1 MKFADNGGHIFELK
15 SYSKLPIGYE
25 YETTPY
31 VFWFNNEYGN
41 TLSIN
46 NYYVLPIRIVTGKNT
61 TSIEL
66 SIESNIFK
74 FYDAQFE
81 RNETLEIDEN
91 NFTNHLVLGD
101 KGNETDNEI
110 YKNRIEVTIDENQ
123 NTYFLYTFYVF
134 AYSENPETW
143 LSNILIKT
151 NNKEYCPITVAAT
164 FEDEIEQLIINGKN
178 IGVSLPKDIIKAVYQ
193 SPYYTD
199 TIDENMYNTKLK
211 EYLINHMVI
220 KSECGNYRSAIASL
234 KWFGWGNK
242 ISLSK
247 LIQTDNKFVEQF
259 IHDYFDIKTDVTDA
273 FKLFKQ
279 TTLLSLS
286 VKANQDT
293 GEYHSLDNTTKW
305 FNGEGTPELESL
317 LDKTETVNINGLEY
331 TKSYYR
337 YTFNELAIKL
347 SCLANMYKKYFLP
360 IHLSIH
366 SSSIREQVYANDIK
380 FLTTSFSSLSEHI
393 IFTSDSFLNNDR
405 STLVKFD
412 NTDVYELYNAES
424 DIFVDSNYNVFK
436 DYNLDYCSKENDDIF
451 FNVNKQLIAKVPIY
465 FETINAKLSTT
476 DDNGVDVEQLPYN
489 CTIILERGG
498 DVLCESNFRFCN
510 ESYKYFAI
518 VPKLFTGTTNS
529 DFWENKE
536 FKLNVCCNGVWY
548 TKTFKL
554 QIPDLYLKFGKL
566 VYTYDSTLHRQIQ
579 EINNDGVKFNINIF
593 NPNLVRVNN
602 AVFFKEL
609 HTAYNLSDNET
620 QRTKNINKYIN
631 MLSQNIDISDN
642 DNYYN
647 RIHVYDLYDSNGGQ
661 CKYEQDTL
669 DIELYKSFFKLDG
682 TEIESITDYDTYLM
696 HDNDYYYIVFISEDT
711 IDNKKFNKTLSKE
724 LTLNGYKLKHFR
736 SDNIFLINRMKIE
749 HTNGENH
756 FKADDIITCEVTNV
770 NLPFILSIGSKWT
783 FTKISLGG
791 TSISPVTS
799 KTNTAIVSIDKSQ
812 YKYVKGYYDVTV
824 EYSIDD
830 YYQHNRNLTGRFRID

>member
-1 MKFADNGGHIFELK
+1 MKFVDNGGHIFELK

-31 VFWFNNEYGN
+31 VFWFNNEYSSI
-41 TLSIN
+41 LSIN
-46 NYYVLPIRIVTGKNT
+46 NYYVLPIRIVTGTNT

-66 SIESNIFK
+66 SIESDIFK
-74 FYDAQFE
+74 FYDAKFE
-81 RNETLEIDEN
+81 QSEILEINESD
-91 NFTNHLVLGD
+91 FTNHLVLGKD
-101 KGNETDNEI
+101 
-110 YKNRIEVTIDENQ
+110 NRIEVTIDDKQTE
-123 NTYFLYTFYVF
+123 YHLYTFYVF

-293 GEYHSLDNTTKW
+293 GEYHKLNDGKW

-317 LDKTETVNINGLEY
+317 LDKIETVNINGLEY

-366 SSSIREQVYANDIK
+366 SASIREQVYANDIK

-393 IFTSDSFLNNDR
+393 IFTSDSFLNNSR

-412 NTDVYELYNAES
+412 NTDVYELYNSET
-424 DIFVDSNYNVFK
+424 DIFIDSNCNVFEHYTN
-436 DYNLDYCSKENDDIF
+436 DFCGNENDDSIF
-451 FNVNKQLIAKVPIY
+451 YNINKQLVAKIPIY
-465 FETINAKLSTT
+465 FETINSDLSTNV
-476 DDNGVDVEQLPYN
+476 DNELPYN
-489 CTIILERGG
+489 CTVILTRND
-498 DVLCESNFRFCN
+498 DVLIESNFGFCKERYN
-510 ESYKYFAI
+510 YFAI
-518 VPKLFTGTTNS
+518 VPKLFTGNNNAT
-529 DFWENKE
+529 FWEDSI
-536 FKLNVCCNGVWY
+536 FTLNVCCNGVWY
-548 TKTFKL
+548 YKTFKL

-566 VYTYDSTLHRQIQ
+566 TYSYKYESHRQINRI
-579 EINNDGVKFNINIF
+579 ESDGNIVFNVNMF
-593 NPNLVRVNN
+593 HPNLVKVNN
-602 AVFFKEL
+602 SAFFKEL
-609 HTAYNLSDNET
+609 HTAYNLSDDES
-620 QRTKNINKYIN
+620 QRKQNINKYIN
-631 MLSQNIDISDN
+631 MMSQNIDISDN

-647 RIHVYDLYDSNGGQ
+647 RIHVYNFNTPPNTDTVYSEFFDNNGA
-661 CKYEQDTL
+661 E
-669 DIELYKSFFKLDG
+669 IKSVEG
-682 TEIESITDYDTYLM
+682 YDTYIM
-696 HDNDYYYIVFISEDT
+696 HDDKSYYVVFISKKT
-711 IDNKKFNKTLSKE
+711 INEKFDKTLDKE
-724 LTLNGYKLKHFR
+724 LTLNGYTLKHFR

-756 FKADDIITCEVTNV
+756 FNADDIITCEVTNV
-770 NLPFILSIGSKWT
+770 NLPFILSLGSKWT

>member
-31 VFWFNNEYGN
+31 VFWFNNEYGS

-46 NYYVLPIRIVTGKNT
+46 NYYVLPIRIVTGKKT

-74 FYDAQFE
+74 FYDAKFE
-81 RNETLEIDEN
+81 QSENLEINESD
-91 NFTNHLVLGD
+91 FTDHLVLGED
-101 KGNETDNEI
+101 
-110 YKNRIEVTIDENQ
+110 NRIKVTIDDKQTE
-123 NTYFLYTFYVF
+123 YHLYTFYVF

-164 FEDEIEQLIINGKN
+164 FEDEIEQLVINGNN
-178 IGVSLPKDIIKAVYQ
+178 IGVSLPKNIIKAVYQ

-293 GEYHSLDNTTKW
+293 GEYHKLNNDVEW

-317 LDKTETVNINGLEY
+317 LDKTETVNINGLDY

-337 YTFNELAIKL
+337 YAFNELSIKL
-347 SCLANMYKKYFLP
+347 ACLANMYKKYFLP

-366 SSSIREQVYANDIK
+366 SASIREQVYANDTK
-380 FLTTSFSSLSEHI
+380 FLTTAFNSLTEHI

-405 STLVKFD
+405 STIVKFD
-412 NTDVYELYNAES
+412 NADVYELYNAET
-424 DIFVDSNYNVFK
+424 DIFVDSNCSVFNHYDKDFCKQESDNIFYNI
-436 DYNLDYCSKENDDIF
+436 NKEL
-451 FNVNKQLIAKVPIY
+451 VAKIPIY
-465 FETINAKLSTT
+465 FETINSDLSTSV
-476 DDNGVDVEQLPYN
+476 DNDKLPYN
-489 CTIILERGG
+489 CTVVLSRNNDILI
-498 DVLCESNFRFCN
+498 ESNFSFCKEKYN
-510 ESYKYFAI
+510 YFAI

-529 DFWENKE
+529 TFWEDSI
-536 FKLNVCCNGVWY
+536 FTLNVCCNGVWY
-548 TKTFKL
+548 YKTFKL

-566 VYTYDSTLHRQIQ
+566 KYNYIPELHRQINS
-579 EINNDGVKFNINIF
+579 INGNDIKFNINMF
-593 NPNLVRVNN
+593 NPNLVKVNN
-602 AVFFKEL
+602 SSFFKEL
-609 HTAYNLSDNET
+609 YTAYNLSADET
-620 QRTKNINKYIN
+620 RRKQNINKYIN

-647 RIHVYDLYDSNGGQ
+647 RIHVYDFGGNVTAPS
-661 CKYEQDTL
+661 YR
-669 DIELYKSFFKLDG
+669 SFFNTDG
-682 TEIESITDYDTYLM
+682 TEIKPVEGYNTYIM
-696 HDNDYYYIVFISEDT
+696 HDNKSYYVVFISKET
-711 IDNKKFNKTLSKE
+711 INNKFDKTLPKE
-724 LTLNGYKLKHFR
+724 LTLNGYTLKHFR
-736 SDNIFLINRMKIE
+736 SDNIFLINRMEIE
-749 HTNGENH
+749 YTNGENH
-756 FKADDIITCEVTNV
+756 FNVDDIITCEVTNV
-770 NLPFILSIGSKWT
+770 NLPFILSLGSKWT

>member
-1 MKFADNGGHIFELK
+1 MKFVDNGGHIFELK

-31 VFWFNNEYGN
+31 VFWVNNEYGS

-74 FYDAQFE
+74 FYDAKFE
-81 RNETLEIDEN
+81 QSDTLEIDEN
-91 NFTNHLVLGD
+91 DFTDHLVLGED
-101 KGNETDNEI
+101 
-110 YKNRIEVTIDENQ
+110 NRIKVTIDDKQTE
-123 NTYFLYTFYVF
+123 YHLYTFYVF

-151 NNKEYCPITVAAT
+151 NNKEWCPITVGAT
-164 FEDEIEQLIINGKN
+164 FEDEIEQLVINGTN
-178 IGVSLPKDIIKAVYQ
+178 IGVSLPKDILKAVYQ
-193 SPYYTD
+193 TPYYTD

-220 KSECGNYRSAIASL
+220 KSECGNYRSALASL
-234 KWFGWGNK
+234 NWFGWGDR

-247 LIQTDNKFVEQF
+247 LVQTDNAFMEQF

-273 FKLFKQ
+273 FKMFKQ

-286 VKANQDT
+286 VKANQTTD
-293 GEYHSLDNTTKW
+293 EYHELNNDVVW
-305 FNGEGTPELESL
+305 FNGEGSPILESL
-317 LDKTETVNINGLEY
+317 LEKTEVVNINGLDY

-337 YTFNELAIKL
+337 YTFKELAIKL

-366 SSSIREQVYANDIK
+366 SASVREQVYANDIK
-380 FLTTSFSSLSEHI
+380 FLTTSFNSISEHI
-393 IFTSDSFLNNDR
+393 IFTSDNFLNTTR
-405 STLVKFD
+405 TTIVKFD
-412 NTDVYELYNAES
+412 NTSVYELYNADS
-424 DIFVDSNYNVFK
+424 DIFVDSNYNIFEH
-436 DYNLDYCSKENDDIF
+436 YNLDYCSKENDDVF
-451 FNVNKQLIAKVPIY
+451 FNVNKQLIVKVPIY
-465 FETINAKLSTT
+465 FETINDKLSTT
-476 DDNGVDVEQLPYN
+476 NDNRVAVEQLPYN
-489 CTIILERGG
+489 CTIILERDG

-510 ESYKYFAI
+510 ESYMYFAI

-566 VYTYDSTLHRQIQ
+566 VYTYIPELHRQIQ
-579 EINNDGVKFNINIF
+579 EINADGVKFNINIF

-602 AVFFKEL
+602 AVFLKEL

-620 QRTKNINKYIN
+620 QRTQNINKYIN

-647 RIHVYDLYDSNGGQ
+647 RIHVYDFTDSITTPSYDV
-661 CKYEQDTL
+661 
-669 DIELYKSFFKLDG
+669 FFNNDG
-682 TEIESITDYDTYLM
+682 TEQDPVPDYDTYLM
-696 HDNDYYYIVFISEDT
+696 RDNKDKYYVVFISKKT
-711 IDNKKFNKTLSKE
+711 INEKFNKTLSKT
-724 LTLNGYKLKHFR
+724 LTIKGYTLKHFR

-749 HTNGENH
+749 YTNGTNH
-756 FKADDIITCEVTNV
+756 FNADDIITCEITNV
-770 NLPFILSIGSKWT
+770 NLPFILSLGSKWT
-783 FTKISLGG
+783 FEKISLGG
-791 TSISPVTS
+791 TTISPVTS
-799 KTNTAIVSIDKSQ
+799 KTNAAIVSIDKSQ
-812 YKYVKGYYDVTV
+812 YKYVKGYYDVIV
-824 EYSIDD
+824 DYSIDD
-830 YYQHNRNLTGRFRID
+830 YYQHNRKLFGRFRID

>member
-31 VFWFNNEYGN
+31 VFWFNNEYGS

-46 NYYVLPIRIVTGKNT
+46 NYYVLPIRIVTGTNT

-66 SIESNIFK
+66 SIESDIFK
-74 FYDAQFE
+74 FYDAKFE
-81 RNETLEIDEN
+81 QSEILEINESD
-91 NFTNHLVLGD
+91 FTNHLVL
-101 KGNETDNEI
+101 NEE
-110 YKNRIEVTIDENQ
+110 NRIAVTIDEKQ
-123 NTYFLYTFYVF
+123 NTYYLYTFYVF

-164 FEDEIEQLIINGKN
+164 FEYEIEQLIINGKN

-293 GEYHSLDNTTKW
+293 GEYYSLDNTTDW

-317 LDKTETVNINGLEY
+317 LDKIETVNINGLEY

-337 YTFNELAIKL
+337 YTFNELSIKL

-366 SSSIREQVYANDIK
+366 SASIREQVYANDTK
-380 FLTTSFSSLSEHI
+380 FLTTTFNSLSEHI

-405 STLVKFD
+405 STIVKFD
-412 NTDVYELYNAES
+412 NTDVYELYNSETG
-424 DIFVDSNYNVFK
+424 IFIDSNCNVFEHYTG
-436 DYNLDYCSKENDDIF
+436 DFCEQESDDIF
-451 FNVNKQLIAKVPIY
+451 YNINKQLVAKIPIY
-465 FETINAKLSTT
+465 FETINSDLSTNV
-476 DDNGVDVEQLPYN
+476 DNELPYN
-489 CTIILERGG
+489 CMVILTRND
-498 DVLCESNFRFCN
+498 DVLIESNFSFCKERYN
-510 ESYKYFAI
+510 YFAI
-518 VPKLFTGTTNS
+518 VPKLFTGNNNAT
-529 DFWENKE
+529 FWEDSI
-536 FKLNVCCNGVWY
+536 FTLNVCCNGVWY
-548 TKTFKL
+548 YKTFKL
-554 QIPDLYLKFGKL
+554 QIPNLYLKFGKL
-566 VYTYDSTLHRQIQ
+566 KYNYIPELHRQINS
-579 EINNDGVKFNINIF
+579 IGDASIKFNINMF
-593 NPNLVRVNN
+593 NPNLVKVNN
-602 AVFFKEL
+602 SAFFKEL
-609 HTAYNLSDNET
+609 YTAYNLSSDET
-620 QRTKNINKYIN
+620 ERSSNINKYIN
-631 MLSQNIDISDN
+631 MMSQNIDISDN

-647 RIHVYDLYDSNGGQ
+647 RIHVYDFVGGATAPS
-661 CKYEQDTL
+661 YTD
-669 DIELYKSFFKLDG
+669 FFYPDG
-682 TEIESITDYDTYLM
+682 TERESVPGYDTYIM
-696 HDNDYYYIVFISEDT
+696 RDDNNSYYVVFISKET
-711 IDNKKFNKTLSKE
+711 INNKFDKTLSKE
-724 LTLNGYKLKHFR
+724 LTLRGYTLKHFR
-736 SDNIFLINRMKIE
+736 SDNIFLINRMEIE
-749 HTNGENH
+749 YTNGENH
-756 FKADDIITCEVTNV
+756 FNVDDIITCEITNV
-770 NLPFILSIGSKWT
+770 NLPFILSLGSKWT
-783 FTKISLGG
+783 FTKVSLGG

-824 EYSIDD
+824 DYSIDD

>member
-91 NFTNHLVLGD
+91 NFTNHLVLGE
-101 KGNETDNEI
+101 N
-110 YKNRIEVTIDENQ
+110 NRIKVTVDEKQ
-123 NTYFLYTFYVF
+123 NEYHLYTFYVF

-151 NNKEYCPITVAAT
+151 NNKEYCPITVGAT

-234 KWFGWGNK
+234 KWFGWGDK

-247 LIQTDNKFVEQF
+247 LIQTDNKFIEQF

-279 TTLLSLS
+279 TTLLSLY
-286 VKANQDT
+286 VKSNQDT
-293 GEYHSLDNTTKW
+293 GEYHSLTNGDW
-305 FNGEGTPELESL
+305 FNGEGTPKLESL
-317 LDKTETVNINGLEY
+317 LDKIETVNINGLEY

-337 YTFNELAIKL
+337 YTFNELSIKL
-347 SCLANMYKKYFLP
+347 ACLANMYKKYFLP

-366 SSSIREQVYANDIK
+366 SASIREQVYANDIK

-405 STLVKFD
+405 STIVKFD
-412 NTDVYELYNAES
+412 NTDVYELYNAET
-424 DIFVDSNYNVFK
+424 DIFVDSNCNVFGDYTK
-436 DYNLDYCSKENDDIF
+436 DFCAQESDNIFYNINKEL
-451 FNVNKQLIAKVPIY
+451 VAKIPIY
-465 FETINAKLSTT
+465 FETINSDLSTSV
-476 DDNGVDVEQLPYN
+476 DNDKLPYN
-489 CTIILERGG
+489 CTVVLSRNNDILI
-498 DVLCESNFRFCN
+498 ESNFSFCKEKYN
-510 ESYKYFAI
+510 YFAI

-529 DFWENKE
+529 TFWEDSI
-536 FKLNVCCNGVWY
+536 FTLNVCCNGVWY
-548 TKTFKL
+548 YKTFKL

-566 VYTYDSTLHRQIQ
+566 KYNYIPELHRQINS
-579 EINNDGVKFNINIF
+579 INGNDIKFNINMF
-593 NPNLVRVNN
+593 NPNLVKVNN
-602 AVFFKEL
+602 SSFFKEL
-609 HTAYNLSDNET
+609 YTAYNLSADET
-620 QRTKNINKYIN
+620 RRKQNINKYIN

-647 RIHVYDLYDSNGGQ
+647 RIHVYDFAGNVTAPSYR
-661 CKYEQDTL
+661 
-669 DIELYKSFFKLDG
+669 SFFNTDG
-682 TEIESITDYDTYLM
+682 TEIKPVEGYNTYIM
-696 HDNDYYYIVFISEDT
+696 HDNKSYYVVFISKET
-711 IDNKKFNKTLSKE
+711 INNKFDKTLPKE
-724 LTLNGYKLKHFR
+724 LTLNGYTLKHFR
-736 SDNIFLINRMKIE
+736 SDNIFLINRMEIE
-749 HTNGENH
+749 YTNGENH
-756 FKADDIITCEVTNV
+756 FKVDDIITCEITNV
-770 NLPFILSIGSKWT
+770 NLPFILSLGSKWT
-783 FTKISLGG
+783 FTKVSLGG

>member
-31 VFWFNNEYGN
+31 VFWFNNEYGS

-46 NYYVLPIRIVTGKNT
+46 NYYVLPIRIVTGTNT

-74 FYDAQFE
+74 FYDAKFE
-81 RNETLEIDEN
+81 QSEILEINESD
-91 NFTNHLVLGD
+91 FTNHLVLGED
-101 KGNETDNEI
+101 
-110 YKNRIEVTIDENQ
+110 NRIKVTIDDKQTE
-123 NTYFLYTFYVF
+123 YHLYTFYVF

-293 GEYHSLDNTTKW
+293 GEYYSLDNTTDW

-366 SSSIREQVYANDIK
+366 SASIREQVYANDTK
-380 FLTTSFSSLSEHI
+380 FLTTTFNSLSEHI

-405 STLVKFD
+405 STIVKFD
-412 NTDVYELYNAES
+412 NTDVYELYNSETG
-424 DIFVDSNYNVFK
+424 IFIDSNCNVFEHYTG
-436 DYNLDYCSKENDDIF
+436 DFCEQESDDIF
-451 FNVNKQLIAKVPIY
+451 YNINKQLVAKIPIY
-465 FETINAKLSTT
+465 FETINSDLSTN
-476 DDNGVDVEQLPYN
+476 DDNELPYN
-489 CTIILERGG
+489 CTVILTRND
-498 DVLCESNFRFCN
+498 DVLIESNFSFCKERYN
-510 ESYKYFAI
+510 YFAI
-518 VPKLFTGTTNS
+518 VPKLFTGNNNAT
-529 DFWENKE
+529 FWEDSI
-536 FKLNVCCNGVWY
+536 FTLNVCCNGVWY
-548 TKTFKL
+548 YKTFKL
-554 QIPDLYLKFGKL
+554 QIPNLYLKFGKL
-566 VYTYDSTLHRQIQ
+566 TYSYKYESHRQINRI
-579 EINNDGVKFNINIF
+579 ESDGNIVFNVNMF
-593 NPNLVRVNN
+593 HPNLVKVNN
-602 AVFFKEL
+602 SAFFKEL
-609 HTAYNLSDNET
+609 YTAYNLSSDET
-620 QRTKNINKYIN
+620 ERSSNINKYIN
-631 MLSQNIDISDN
+631 MMSQNIDISDN

-647 RIHVYDLYDSNGGQ
+647 RIHVYNFAGSVTTPSYTD
-661 CKYEQDTL
+661 
-669 DIELYKSFFKLDG
+669 FFKLDG
-682 TEIESITDYDTYLM
+682 TERESVDGYDTYIM
-696 HDNDYYYIVFISEDT
+696 HDDKSYYVVFISKKT
-711 IDNKKFNKTLSKE
+711 INEKFDKTLPKE
-724 LTLNGYKLKHFR
+724 LTLNGYTLKHFR

-756 FKADDIITCEVTNV
+756 FNADDIITCEITNV
-770 NLPFILSIGSKWT
+770 NLPFILSLGSKWT

>member
-1 MKFADNGGHIFELK
+1 MKFVDNGGHIFELK

-31 VFWFNNEYGN
+31 VFWFNNEYGS

-46 NYYVLPIRIVTGKNT
+46 NYYVLPIRIVTGTNT

-66 SIESNIFK
+66 SIDSNIFK
-74 FYDAQFE
+74 FYDAKFE
-81 RNETLEIDEN
+81 QSENLEINESD
-91 NFTNHLVLGD
+91 FTNHLVLGED
-101 KGNETDNEI
+101 
-110 YKNRIEVTIDENQ
+110 NRIKVTIDDKQTE
-123 NTYFLYTFYVF
+123 YHLYTFYVF

-293 GEYHSLDNTTKW
+293 GEYYSLNNNDW

-380 FLTTSFSSLSEHI
+380 YLTTSFSSLSEHI
-393 IFTSDSFLNNDR
+393 IFTSDSFLNNDK

-412 NTDVYELYNAES
+412 NTDVYELYNAET
-424 DIFVDSNYNVFK
+424 DIFVDSNCNVFE
-436 DYNLDYCSKENDDIF
+436 DYTSDFCAQESDNIFYNINKEL
-451 FNVNKQLIAKVPIY
+451 VAKIPIY
-465 FETINAKLSTT
+465 FETLNAKLSTH
-476 DDNGVDVEQLPYN
+476 DDNGKIEELPYN
-489 CTIILERGG
+489 CTVILTRNN
-498 DVLCESNFRFCN
+498 DVLIESNFSFCKEKYN
-510 ESYKYFAI
+510 YFAI
-518 VPKLFTGTTNS
+518 VPKLFTGTNNAT
-529 DFWENKE
+529 FWEDSI
-536 FKLNVCCNGVWY
+536 FTLNVCCNGVWY
-548 TKTFKL
+548 YKTFKL

-566 VYTYDSTLHRQIQ
+566 KYNYIPELHRQIHS
-579 EINNDGVKFNINIF
+579 ISDGNIKFNINMF
-593 NPNLVRVNN
+593 NPNLVKVNN
-602 AVFFKEL
+602 SAFFKEL
-609 HTAYNLSDNET
+609 HTAYNLSANET
-620 QRTKNINKYIN
+620 QRKQNINKYIN

-647 RIHVYDLYDSNGGQ
+647 RIHVYNFASSVTTPPYN
-661 CKYEQDTL
+661 
-669 DIELYKSFFKLDG
+669 SFFNTDG
-682 TEIESITDYDTYLM
+682 TEIKSVEGYDTYIM
-696 HDNDYYYIVFISEDT
+696 HDDKSYYVVFISKET
-711 IDNKKFNKTLSKE
+711 INEKFDKTLDKE
-724 LTLNGYKLKHFR
+724 LTLNGYTLKHFR

-749 HTNGENH
+749 YTNGENH
-756 FKADDIITCEVTNV
+756 FNADDIITCEITNV
-770 NLPFILSIGSKWT
+770 NLPFILSLGSKWT

-824 EYSIDD
+824 DYSIDD

>member
-31 VFWFNNEYGN
+31 VFWFNNEYGS

-46 NYYVLPIRIVTGKNT
+46 NYYVLPIRIVTGKKT

-74 FYDAQFE
+74 FYDAKFE
-81 RNETLEIDEN
+81 QSENLEINESD
-91 NFTNHLVLGD
+91 FTDHLVLGED
-101 KGNETDNEI
+101 
-110 YKNRIEVTIDENQ
+110 NRIKVTIDDKQTE
-123 NTYFLYTFYVF
+123 YHLYTFYVF

-164 FEDEIEQLIINGKN
+164 FEDEIEQLVINGNN
-178 IGVSLPKDIIKAVYQ
+178 IGVSLPKNIIKAVYQ

-293 GEYHSLDNTTKW
+293 GEYHKLNNTAEW
-305 FNGEGTPELESL
+305 LGEGTPTLESL

-331 TKSYYR
+331 AKSYYR
-337 YTFNELAIKL
+337 YAFNELSIKL
-347 SCLANMYKKYFLP
+347 ACLANMYKKYFLP

-366 SSSIREQVYANDIK
+366 SASIREQVYANDTK
-380 FLTTSFSSLSEHI
+380 FLTTAFNSLSEHI

-405 STLVKFD
+405 STIVKFD
-412 NTDVYELYNAES
+412 NTDVYELYNAET
-424 DIFVDSNYNVFK
+424 DIFVDSNCNVFGDYTK
-436 DYNLDYCSKENDDIF
+436 DFCAQESDNIFYNINKEL
-451 FNVNKQLIAKVPIY
+451 VAKIPIY
-465 FETINAKLSTT
+465 FETINSDLSTSV
-476 DDNGVDVEQLPYN
+476 DNDKLPYN
-489 CTIILERGG
+489 CTVVLSRNNDILI
-498 DVLCESNFRFCN
+498 ESNFSFCKEKYN
-510 ESYKYFAI
+510 YFAI

-529 DFWENKE
+529 TFWEDSI
-536 FKLNVCCNGVWY
+536 FTLNVCCNGVWY
-548 TKTFKL
+548 YKTFKL

-566 VYTYDSTLHRQIQ
+566 KYNYIPELHRQINS
-579 EINNDGVKFNINIF
+579 INGNDIKFNINMF
-593 NPNLVRVNN
+593 NPNLVKVNN
-602 AVFFKEL
+602 SAFFKEL
-609 HTAYNLSDNET
+609 YTAYNLSADET
-620 QRTKNINKYIN
+620 RRKQNINKYIN

-647 RIHVYDLYDSNGGQ
+647 RIHVYDFAGNVTAPSYR
-661 CKYEQDTL
+661 
-669 DIELYKSFFKLDG
+669 SFFNTDG
-682 TEIESITDYDTYLM
+682 TEIKPVEGYNTYIM
-696 HDNDYYYIVFISEDT
+696 HDNKSYYVVFISKET
-711 IDNKKFNKTLSKE
+711 INNKFDKTLPKE
-724 LTLNGYKLKHFR
+724 LTLNGYTLKHFR
-736 SDNIFLINRMKIE
+736 SDNIFLINRMEIE
-749 HTNGENH
+749 YTNGENH
-756 FKADDIITCEVTNV
+756 FNVDDIITCEITNV
-770 NLPFILSIGSKWT
+770 NLPFILSLGSKWT
-783 FTKISLGG
+783 FTKVSLGG

-799 KTNTAIVSIDKSQ
+799 KTNAAIVSIDKSQ

>member
-31 VFWFNNEYGN
+31 VFWFNNEYGS

-46 NYYVLPIRIVTGKNT
+46 NYYVLPIRIVTGTNT

-91 NFTNHLVLGD
+91 NFTNHLILGD
-101 KGNETDNEI
+101 KGNENDNEI

-293 GEYHSLDNTTKW
+293 GEYHSLNNNDW

-317 LDKTETVNINGLEY
+317 LDKPETVNINGLKY

-366 SSSIREQVYANDIK
+366 SSSIREQVYANDNK
-380 FLTTSFSSLSEHI
+380 FLTTAFNSLSEHI
-393 IFTSDSFLNNDR
+393 IFTSDSFLNTDR
-405 STLVKFD
+405 STIVKFD
-412 NTDVYELYNAES
+412 NTDVYELYNAET
-424 DIFVDSNYNVFK
+424 DIFVDYNCNVFNHYDK
-436 DYNLDYCSKENDDIF
+436 DFCNQENDDIF
-451 FNVNKQLIAKVPIY
+451 YNINKELVAKIPIY
-465 FETINAKLSTT
+465 FETINANLSTST
-476 DDNGVDVEQLPYN
+476 DNDKLPYN
-489 CTIILERGG
+489 CTVILTRNN
-498 DVLCESNFRFCN
+498 DVLIESNFSFCKEQYN
-510 ESYKYFAI
+510 YFAI
-518 VPKLFTGTTNS
+518 VPKLFTGTNNAT
-529 DFWENKE
+529 FWEDSI
-536 FKLNVCCNGVWY
+536 FTLNVCCNGVWY
-548 TKTFKL
+548 YKTFKL

-566 VYTYDSTLHRQIQ
+566 KYNYIPESHRQINRI
-579 EINNDGVKFNINIF
+579 ESDGNIVFNVNMIHA
-593 NPNLVRVNN
+593 NLVKVNN
-602 AVFFKEL
+602 SAFFKEL
-609 HTAYNLSDNET
+609 HTAYNLSADEY
-620 QRTKNINKYIN
+620 QRKQNINKYIN
-631 MLSQNIDISDN
+631 MMSQNIDISDN

-647 RIHVYDLYDSNGGQ
+647 RIHVYNFNTPPNTDTVYSEFFDNNGA
-661 CKYEQDTL
+661 E
-669 DIELYKSFFKLDG
+669 IKSVEG
-682 TEIESITDYDTYLM
+682 YDTYIM
-696 HDNDYYYIVFISEDT
+696 HDDKSYYVVFISKET
-711 IDNKKFNKTLSKE
+711 INEKFDKTLPKE
-724 LTLNGYKLKHFR
+724 LTLNGYTLKHFR

-749 HTNGENH
+749 YTNGENH
-756 FKADDIITCEVTNV
+756 FNVDDIITCEITNV
-770 NLPFILSIGSKWT
+770 NLPFILSLGSKWT
-783 FTKISLGG
+783 FTKVSLGG

>member
-1 MKFADNGGHIFELK
+1 MKFVDNGGHIFELK

-31 VFWFNNEYGN
+31 VFWFNNEYGS

-46 NYYVLPIRIVTGKNT
+46 NYYVLPIRIVTGTNT

-74 FYDAQFE
+74 FYDAKFE
-81 RNETLEIDEN
+81 QSEILEINESD
-91 NFTNHLVLGD
+91 FTNHLVLGKD
-101 KGNETDNEI
+101 
-110 YKNRIEVTIDENQ
+110 NRIKVTIDDKQTE
-123 NTYFLYTFYVF
+123 YHLYTFYVF

-293 GEYHSLDNTTKW
+293 GEYYKLNDDEW

-405 STLVKFD
+405 STIVKFD
-412 NTDVYELYNAES
+412 NTDVYELYNSETS
-424 DIFVDSNYNVFK
+424 IFIDSNYNVFEHYTG
-436 DYNLDYCSKENDDIF
+436 DFCEQESDDIF
-451 FNVNKQLIAKVPIY
+451 YNINKQLVAKIPIY
-465 FETINAKLSTT
+465 FETINSDLSTN

-548 TKTFKL
+548 YKTFKL

-566 VYTYDSTLHRQIQ
+566 TYSYKYESHRQINRI
-579 EINNDGVKFNINIF
+579 ESDGNIVFNVNMF
-593 NPNLVRVNN
+593 HPNLVKVNN
-602 AVFFKEL
+602 SAFFKEL
-609 HTAYNLSDNET
+609 HTAYNLSDDES
-620 QRTKNINKYIN
+620 QRKQNINKYIN
-631 MLSQNIDISDN
+631 MMSQNIDISDN

-647 RIHVYDLYDSNGGQ
+647 RIHVYNFNTLPNTDTVYSEFFDNNGA
-661 CKYEQDTL
+661 E
-669 DIELYKSFFKLDG
+669 IKSVEG
-682 TEIESITDYDTYLM
+682 YDTYIM
-696 HDNDYYYIVFISEDT
+696 HDDKSYYVVFISKET
-711 IDNKKFNKTLSKE
+711 INEKFDKTLPKE
-724 LTLNGYKLKHFR
+724 LTLNGYTLKHFR
-736 SDNIFLINRMKIE
+736 SDNIFLINRMEIE
-749 HTNGENH
+749 YTNGENH
-756 FKADDIITCEVTNV
+756 FNVNDIITCEVTNV
-770 NLPFILSIGSKWT
+770 NLPFILSLGSKWT

>member
-1 MKFADNGGHIFELK
+1 MKFADNGGHIFEIK

-74 FYDAQFE
+74 FYDAKFE
-81 RNETLEIDEN
+81 KYEILEINESD
-91 NFTNHLVLGD
+91 FTDHLVLG
-101 KGNETDNEI
+101 EE
-110 YKNRIEVTIDENQ
+110 NRIEVTIDEKQ

-293 GEYHSLDNTTKW
+293 GEYYSLDNTTEW

-366 SSSIREQVYANDIK
+366 SSSIREQVYANDTK

-393 IFTSDSFLNNDR
+393 IFTSDSFLNNSR

-412 NTDVYELYNAES
+412 NTDVYELYNSET
-424 DIFVDSNYNVFK
+424 DIFVDSNCNVFEHYTN
-436 DYNLDYCSKENDDIF
+436 DFCGNENDDSIF
-451 FNVNKQLIAKVPIY
+451 YNINKQLVAKIPIY
-465 FETINAKLSTT
+465 FETINSNLSTSADN
-476 DDNGVDVEQLPYN
+476 DDLPYN
-489 CTIILERGG
+489 CTVILTRND
-498 DVLCESNFRFCN
+498 DVLVESNFSFCKEQYN
-510 ESYKYFAI
+510 YFAI
-518 VPKLFTGTTNS
+518 VPKLFTGTNNAT
-529 DFWENKE
+529 FWEDSI
-536 FKLNVCCNGVWY
+536 FTLNVCCNGVWY
-548 TKTFKL
+548 YKTFKL

-566 VYTYDSTLHRQIQ
+566 KYNYIPELHRQIHS
-579 EINNDGVKFNINIF
+579 INGNDIKFNINMF
-593 NPNLVRVNN
+593 NPNLVKVNN
-602 AVFFKEL
+602 SAFFKEL
-609 HTAYNLSDNET
+609 HTAYNLSADET
-620 QRTKNINKYIN
+620 QRKQNINKYIN
-631 MLSQNIDISDN
+631 MMSQNIDISDN

-647 RIHVYDLYDSNGGQ
+647 RIHVYDFNTPP
-661 CKYEQDTL
+661 DTS
-669 DIELYKSFFKLDG
+669 ELYSYFFNNDGSEIHPLDG
-682 TEIESITDYDTYLM
+682 YDTYIM
-696 HDNDYYYIVFISEDT
+696 HDKDNTYYVVYISKDPINCNTFD
-711 IDNKKFNKTLSKE
+711 KTLSKE
-724 LTLNGYKLKHFR
+724 LTRGKYTLNHFR
-736 SDNIFLINRMKIE
+736 SDNIFLINRMDIAY
-749 HTNGENH
+749 TDGVNH
-756 FKADDIITCEVTNV
+756 FNADDIITCEITNV
-770 NLPFILSIGSKWT
+770 NLPFILSLGSKWT

-791 TSISPVTS
+791 TSINPVTS

>member
-1 MKFADNGGHIFELK
+1 MKFVDNGGHIFEIK

-31 VFWFNNEYGN
+31 VFWFNNEYGS

-74 FYDAQFE
+74 FYDAKFE
-81 RNETLEIDEN
+81 KYEISEINESD
-91 NFTNHLVLGD
+91 FTDHLVLG
-101 KGNETDNEI
+101 EE
-110 YKNRIEVTIDENQ
+110 NRIEVTIDEKQ
-123 NTYFLYTFYVF
+123 NTYYLYTFYVF

-193 SPYYTD
+193 SSYYTD

-293 GEYHSLDNTTKW
+293 GEYHSLDNTTEW

-380 FLTTSFSSLSEHI
+380 FLTTSFSSLSEYI

-412 NTDVYELYNAES
+412 NTDVYELYNAEN
-424 DIFVDSNYNVFK
+424 DIFVDSNCNVFNDYDK
-436 DYNLDYCSKENDDIF
+436 DFCNQENDDSIF
-451 FNVNKQLIAKVPIY
+451 YNINKQLVAKIPIY
-465 FETINAKLSTT
+465 FETINSNLSTS
-476 DDNGVDVEQLPYN
+476 DDNDELPYN
-489 CTIILERGG
+489 CTIILTRNN
-498 DVLCESNFRFCN
+498 DVLIESNFSFCKEKYN
-510 ESYKYFAI
+510 YFAI
-518 VPKLFTGTTNS
+518 VPKLFTGTNNS
-529 DFWENKE
+529 TFWEDSI
-536 FKLNVCCNGVWY
+536 FTLNVCCNGVWY
-548 TKTFKL
+548 YKTFKL

-566 VYTYDSTLHRQIQ
+566 VYTYDSEKHRQIHS
-579 EINNDGVKFNINIF
+579 INGNDIKFNINMF
-593 NPNLVRVNN
+593 NPNLVKVNN
-602 AVFFKEL
+602 SSFFKEL
-609 HTAYNLSDNET
+609 HTAYNLSADET
-620 QRTKNINKYIN
+620 RRKQNINKYIN

-647 RIHVYDLYDSNGGQ
+647 RIHVYNFN
-661 CKYEQDTL
+661 TL
-669 DIELYKSFFKLDG
+669 ISAESLNTELYSKFFNNKG
-682 TEIESITDYDTYLM
+682 IENESVEGYDTYIM
-696 HDNDYYYIVFISEDT
+696 RDDERYYVVFISIDT
-711 IDNKKFNKTLSKE
+711 INKKFDKTLDKE
-724 LTLNGYKLKHFR
+724 LTLNGYTLKHFR
-736 SDNIFLINRMKIE
+736 SDNIFLINRMEIE
-749 HTNGENH
+749 YTNGENH
-756 FKADDIITCEVTNV
+756 FNTDDIITCEITNV
-770 NLPFILSIGSKWT
+770 NLPFILSLGSKWT

>member
-1 MKFADNGGHIFELK
+1 MKFVDNGGHIFELK

-31 VFWFNNEYGN
+31 VFWFNNEYGS

-46 NYYVLPIRIVTGKNT
+46 NYYVLPIRIVTGTNT

-74 FYDAQFE
+74 FYDAKFE
-81 RNETLEIDEN
+81 QSEILEINESD
-91 NFTNHLVLGD
+91 FTNHLVLD
-101 KGNETDNEI
+101 KD
-110 YKNRIEVTIDENQ
+110 NRIKVTIDDKQTE
-123 NTYFLYTFYVF
+123 YHLYTFYVF

-293 GEYHSLDNTTKW
+293 GEYYSLNNNDW

-380 FLTTSFSSLSEHI
+380 YLTTSFSSLSEHI
-393 IFTSDSFLNNDR
+393 IFTSDSFLNNDK

-412 NTDVYELYNAES
+412 NTDVYELYNAET
-424 DIFVDSNYNVFK
+424 DIFVDSNYNVFE

-489 CTIILERGG
+489 CTIILERSG

-602 AVFFKEL
+602 AVFLKEL

-620 QRTKNINKYIN
+620 QRKQNINKYIN
-631 MLSQNIDISDN
+631 MMSQNIDISDN

-647 RIHVYDLYDSNGGQ
+647 RIHVYNFNTPPNT
-661 CKYEQDTL
+661 DTVYS
-669 DIELYKSFFKLDG
+669 EFFDNNG
-682 TEIESITDYDTYLM
+682 TERESVEGYDTYVM
-696 HDNDYYYIVFISEDT
+696 HDDKSYYVVFISKET
-711 IDNKKFNKTLSKE
+711 INEKFDKTLDKE
-724 LTLNGYKLKHFR
+724 LTLNGHTLKHFR
-736 SDNIFLINRMKIE
+736 SDNIFLINRMEIE
-749 HTNGENH
+749 YTNGENH
-756 FKADDIITCEVTNV
+756 FNADDIITCEITNV
-770 NLPFILSIGSKWT
+770 NLPFILSLGSKWT

>member
-31 VFWFNNEYGN
+31 VFWFNNEYGS

-46 NYYVLPIRIVTGKNT
+46 NYYVLPIRIVTGKKT

-74 FYDAQFE
+74 FYDAKFE
-81 RNETLEIDEN
+81 QSENLEINESD
-91 NFTNHLVLGD
+91 FTDHLVLGED
-101 KGNETDNEI
+101 
-110 YKNRIEVTIDENQ
+110 NRIKVTIDDKQTE
-123 NTYFLYTFYVF
+123 YHLYTFYVF

-164 FEDEIEQLIINGKN
+164 FEDEIEQLVINGNN
-178 IGVSLPKDIIKAVYQ
+178 IGVSLPKNIIKAVYQ

-293 GEYHSLDNTTKW
+293 GEYHKLNNDVEW

-317 LDKTETVNINGLEY
+317 LDKTETVNINGLDY

-337 YTFNELAIKL
+337 YAFNELSIKL
-347 SCLANMYKKYFLP
+347 ACLANMYKKYFLP

-366 SSSIREQVYANDIK
+366 SASIREQVYANDTK
-380 FLTTSFSSLSEHI
+380 FLTTVFNSLTEHI

-405 STLVKFD
+405 STIVKFD
-412 NTDVYELYNAES
+412 NADVYELYNAET
-424 DIFVDSNYNVFK
+424 DIFVDSNCSVFNHYDKDFCKQESDNIFYNI
-436 DYNLDYCSKENDDIF
+436 NKEL
-451 FNVNKQLIAKVPIY
+451 VAKIPIY
-465 FETINAKLSTT
+465 FETINSDLSTSV
-476 DDNGVDVEQLPYN
+476 DNDKLPYN
-489 CTIILERGG
+489 CTVVLSRNNDILI
-498 DVLCESNFRFCN
+498 ESNFSFCKEKYN
-510 ESYKYFAI
+510 YFAI

-529 DFWENKE
+529 TFWEDSI
-536 FKLNVCCNGVWY
+536 FTLNVCCNGVWY
-548 TKTFKL
+548 YKTFKL

-566 VYTYDSTLHRQIQ
+566 KYNYIPELHRQINS
-579 EINNDGVKFNINIF
+579 INGNDIKFNINMF
-593 NPNLVRVNN
+593 NPNLVKVNN
-602 AVFFKEL
+602 SSFFKEL
-609 HTAYNLSDNET
+609 YTAYNLSADET
-620 QRTKNINKYIN
+620 RRKQNINKYIN

-647 RIHVYDLYDSNGGQ
+647 RIHVYDFGGNVTAPS
-661 CKYEQDTL
+661 YR
-669 DIELYKSFFKLDG
+669 SFFNTDG
-682 TEIESITDYDTYLM
+682 TEIKPVEGYNTYIM
-696 HDNDYYYIVFISEDT
+696 HDNKSYYVVFISKET
-711 IDNKKFNKTLSKE
+711 INNKFDKTLPKE
-724 LTLNGYKLKHFR
+724 LTLNGYTLKHFR
-736 SDNIFLINRMKIE
+736 SDNIFLINRMEIE
-749 HTNGENH
+749 YTNGENH
-756 FKADDIITCEVTNV
+756 FNADDIITCEVTNV
-770 NLPFILSIGSKWT
+770 NLPFILSLGSKWT